1 VQVNQSLPFL
11 NFANAHWEGL
21 IAVRTLFSDE
31 FQNGSVY
38 DELLVIRPP
47 KRVMGGLTVRF

>member
-1 VQVNQSLPFL
+1 ML
-11 NFANAHWEGL
+11 A
-21 IAVRTLFSDE
+21 AVRNLFRSDLYD
-31 FQNGSVY
+31 GSIY